1 MKTFFA
7 AAIAGLASASP
18 VPHLYNTNGW
28 ASLDIKEDG
37 QSKTVYIAAPNWF
50 SGEGG
55 DHISIPEGGRV
66 YLSNSPSLDPN
77 NFYKPALLGGIVE
90 YDVDMSQ
97 IECGCIAAFYLVRTP
112 AKGWGGS
119 LDKTDGFYYCDANQV
134 GGEYCPEFDIM
145 EANKYA
151 YQTTTH
157 SCNAPND
164 GHYDYCNRG
173 GTCVTN
179 TVEQWNHQGIMNYG
193 PGGQYKINTTQEFH
207 VKLEFKVDGSNNFSA
222 FETTLTQGGNS
233 VSIGCSDYSANVGMT
248 GDLDDMAF
256 AISNWSGDA
265 SWLWKDACG
274 GSCGSPTL
282 VYKNISITTGKPGPG
297 PTPPTP
303 GNWTYGDA
311 CASKDNDYCDGSC
324 DCRWSWPTSDPA
336 QWASKDAA
344 CRCKA

>member
-1 MKTFFA
+1 MKTFFT
-7 AAIAGLASASP
+7 AAIAGLAAASP

-37 QSKTVYIAAPNWF
+37 KDKTVYIAAPNWF
-50 SGEGG
+50 SGGGG
-55 DHISIPEGGRV
+55 DNISIPEGGRV
-66 YLSNSPSLDPN
+66 YLSNSPTLDPN
-77 NFYKPALLGGIVE
+77 NFYKPALLGGTVE
-90 YDVDMSQ
+90 YDVDMSS

-145 EANKYA
+145 EANKWA

-157 SCNAPND
+157 SCNAPQD

-179 TVEQWNHQGIMNYG
+179 TVEQWNHQGIHNYG
-193 PGGQYKINTTQEFH
+193 PGSQYKINTEQEFH
-207 VKLEFKVDGSNNFSA
+207 VKLEFKTNGGQFSA
-222 FETTLTQGGNS
+222 FETTLTQGSNS
-233 VSIGCSDYSANVGMT
+233 VSIGCNDQGANQGMT

-282 VYKNISITTGKPGPG
+282 VYKNISITTGTPSPGPG
-297 PTPPTP
+297 PGPKP

-344 CRCKA
+344 CRCKP